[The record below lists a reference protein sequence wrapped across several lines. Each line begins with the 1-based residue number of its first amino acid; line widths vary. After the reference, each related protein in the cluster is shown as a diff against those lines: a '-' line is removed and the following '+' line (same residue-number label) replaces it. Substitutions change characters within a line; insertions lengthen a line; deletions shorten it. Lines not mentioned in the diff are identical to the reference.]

1 MRYISISSALIRF
14 QLIPLGGVISVLTSV
29 PWRLFDYEISL
40 TSLAKLAKIIYMS
53 TISIHDA
60 KTNLSKY
67 IAAAK
72 KGEKI
77 YIGGFGKPEVVLVA
91 LTPQESQKLN
101 KRSFAIAKG
110 KVMATDEAFSQETE
124 QAVSSLLLGE

>member
-1 MRYISISSALIRF
+1 
-14 QLIPLGGVISVLTSV
+14 
-29 PWRLFDYEISL
+29 
-40 TSLAKLAKIIYMS
+40 MS

-72 KGEKI
+72 NGEKI
-77 YIGGFGKPEVVLVA
+77 YIGGFGKAEVALVA
-91 LTPQESQKLN
+91 LDAQEKQALN

-110 KVMATDEAFSQETE
+110 KVVATDEAFSQEVE
-124 QAVSSLLLGE
+124 QIVSSLLLGE